1 MNSCSRLPIS
11 KTEYQFDMFYT
22 NKHLRISSQ
31 FWEYVLFFYEFVL
44 FFLLKKDSCA
54 ALKAALPC
62 NHTIQSASEASFSAE
77 SWTRIVLNKGLS
89 FQHHYSRNKDKTQW
103 YLYGLC
109 LLIKHNVLKAFSTN
123 VLHHNVFCTVLY
135 SLCIEYLMMLKNVR
149 MFMFTKYESMR
160 LSPAP

>member
-11 KTEYQFDMFYT
+11 KIEYKLDMFYT
-22 NKHLRISSQ
+22 NKQSRICSQ
-31 FWEYVLFFYEFVL
+31 FGEYVLFFTI
-44 FFLLKKDSCA
+44 KKRA
-54 ALKAALPC
+54 TLHC

-77 SWTRIVLNKGLS
+77 SWSRIVLNKGLS

-123 VLHHNVFCTVLY
+123 VLHHTVFCTVLY

-160 LSPAP
+160 LGPAP

>member
-1 MNSCSRLPIS
+1 MNINWTCFI
-11 KTEYQFDMFYT
+11 QT
-22 NKHLRISSQ
+22 NNQ
-31 FWEYVLFFYEFVL
+31 EYVLSLENMYY
-44 FFLLKKDSCA
+44 FLLKKRA
-54 ALKAALPC
+54 TLHC

-77 SWTRIVLNKGLS
+77 SWSRIVLNKGLS

-109 LLIKHNVLKAFSTN
+109 LLIKHNVIKAFSTN

-160 LSPAP
+160 LGPALSINLFISVH